1 MQLSELFVTLS
12 LAYKLRELLLD
23 KLAIG
28 VDLEL
33 LADLATLFSEGLG
46 LGID

>member
-1 MQLSELFVTLS
+1 VQLSELFVTLS

-33 LADLATLFSEGLG
+33 LADLATLFCEGLG

>member
-1 MQLSELFVTLS
+1 MQLSELFVTLC

-33 LADLATLFSEGLG
+33 LADLATLFCEGLG